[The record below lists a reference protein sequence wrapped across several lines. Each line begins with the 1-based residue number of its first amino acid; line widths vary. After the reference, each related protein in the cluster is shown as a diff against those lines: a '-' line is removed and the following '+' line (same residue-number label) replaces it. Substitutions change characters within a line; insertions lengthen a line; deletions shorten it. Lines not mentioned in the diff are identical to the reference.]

1 MSIRRN
7 PERSRA
13 VLVALDIGRASQAS
27 DRAEEAARLV
37 DSAGAE
43 VVEVIRG
50 RRDRPDAATF
60 AGSGKVDEIRMA
72 LHEHRAEIVVFDQQ
86 LSAAQ
91 IRNLERALSE
101 GGPEVLVYDRTD
113 IILDI
118 FAQRARSHEGKL
130 QIELARL
137 EHLST
142 RLVRGWTHLE
152 RQRGSLGKTGGP
164 GEKQIE
170 LDRRMIGERV
180 KKLREKIR
188 KVGKVRETQRAGR
201 SRSGVLR
208 VALVGYT
215 NAGKST
221 LFNAL
226 VGARAYAADQLFATL
241 DTTTRQL
248 RLAGSAR
255 QIALSDTVGFIR
267 DLPHRLIEAFEAT
280 LQEAADADLLL
291 HVVDIAN
298 PEAEAQMAEVERVLA
313 EIGAADLRQLLVAN
327 QIDRLAADQRPR
339 HVRDSV
345 ELPSGRRVG
354 RVFVSA
360 RSGEGLDALR
370 EAIAEAAEGVA
381 AEAAVIAAGASP
393 APSSTDQ
400 PFEPRPTGTYHP
412 RA

>member
-1 MSIRRN
+1 LSIRRN
-7 PERSRA
+7 PERTRA
-13 VLVALDIGRASQAS
+13 ILVALDIGRASPAS

-43 VVEVIRG
+43 VMEVIRG

-60 AGSGKVDEIRMA
+60 AGSGKVEEIRMA
-72 LHEHRAEIVVFDQQ
+72 LQQHRAEIVVFDHQ

-91 IRNLERALSE
+91 VRNLERALSE
-101 GGPEVLVYDRTD
+101 GGPGVQVYDRTD
-113 IILDI
+113 LILDI

-188 KVGKVRETQRAGR
+188 KLDKVRATQRAGR

-221 LFNAL
+221 LFNRL
-226 VGARAYAADQLFATL
+226 TRAEAYVADQLFATL
-241 DTTTRQL
+241 DTTTRRVYL
-248 RLAGSAR
+248 GEGAN
-255 QIALSDTVGFIR
+255 IALSDTVGFIR
-267 DLPHRLIEAFEAT
+267 DLPHGLVDAFRAT
-280 LQEAADADLLL
+280 LEETAQADILL
-291 HVVDIAN
+291 HVIDSASPRRDEQIAAVN
-298 PEAEAQMAEVERVLA
+298 VVLA
-313 EIGAADLRQLLVAN
+313 EIGAAQVPQILVYN
-327 QIDRLAADQRPR
+327 QIDRVPGLEPEVLRE
-339 HVRDSV
+339 SCGKI
-345 ELPSGRRVG
+345 LNIK
-354 RVFVSA
+354 VSA
-360 RSGEGLDALR
+360 FTGAGIDALR
-370 EAIAEAAEGVA
+370 EVLAEAARASANGSLATA
-381 AEAAVIAAGASP
+381 A
-393 APSSTDQ
+393 
-400 PFEPRPTGTYHP
+400 
-412 RA
+412 